1 MMQCH
6 VETQLIVRE
15 KFFVDATR
23 CTKNNKKKLGKNE
36 EKLLE

>member
-23 CTKNNKKKLGKNE
+23 WKKYKGEGEMKMVE
-36 EKLLE
+36 